1 MKKQSKTARPFSTAG
16 ERLDDMLG
24 DTTKRIEEET
34 QALIAYI
41 NDELVP
47 AIRDHSSKALRIAS
61 EKMAE
66 AAEMMESATRRKKQ
80 LSFPTDGPR
89 CAEPGP
95 AAAKAASSGGS

>member
-1 MKKQSKTARPFSTAG
+1 MVQKKSKGSGRPFSTAG

-47 AIRDHSSKALRIAS
+47 AIREHSSYGLRIAS
-61 EKMAE
+61 EKLQQ
-66 AAEMMESATRRKKQ
+66 AADMMDAGKKK
-80 LSFPTDGPR
+80 G
-89 CAEPGP
+89 
-95 AAAKAASSGGS
+95 